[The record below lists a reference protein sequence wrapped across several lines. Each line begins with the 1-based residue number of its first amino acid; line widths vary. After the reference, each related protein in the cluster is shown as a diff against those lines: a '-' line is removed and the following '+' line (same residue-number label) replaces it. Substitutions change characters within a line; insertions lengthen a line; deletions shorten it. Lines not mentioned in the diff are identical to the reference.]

1 MLTQALPSQRK
12 APQMSD
18 KQDNLQTMIDE
29 QRVGEYEIKP
39 WSLAK
44 IQQLLPVLRVAVETF
59 KEHDVKLE
67 AIDTPEG
74 VLDLITLIMPI
85 LPSILSITIGI
96 TEEEA
101 LEMQADLVSVTL
113 LVIIKQNLSYLKN
126 LMGPLLETIRSL
138 TAV

>member
-1 MLTQALPSQRK
+1 
-12 APQMSD
+12 MSD

-29 QRVGEYEIKP
+29 QRVGEHEIKP

-44 IQQLLPVLRVAVETF
+44 IQQLLPVLRIAVETF

-138 TAV
+138 QRYR

>member
-1 MLTQALPSQRK
+1 
-12 APQMSD
+12 MSD

-29 QRVGEYEIKP
+29 QREGEYEIKP

-59 KEHDVKLE
+59 KEHNVKLE

-74 VLDLITLIMPI
+74 VLNLITLIMPI

-138 TAV
+138 TVV

>member
-1 MLTQALPSQRK
+1 
-12 APQMSD
+12 MSD

-29 QRVGEYEIKP
+29 QRVGEHEIKP

-138 TAV
+138 QRYR

>member
-1 MLTQALPSQRK
+1 
-12 APQMSD
+12 MSD

-59 KEHDVKLE
+59 KEHNVKLE

-74 VLDLITLIMPI
+74 VLNLITLIMPI
-85 LPSILSITIGI
+85 LPSILSISIGI

-101 LEMQADLVSVTL
+101 LEMQADLVSVSL

-126 LMGPLLETIRSL
+126 LMGPLLETIQSL